1 MKNFLTRTFTLVG
14 LYSFSLASISIASA
28 STPAPSHIAEKPLC
42 RIEVDSAHPSTYFR
56 NQDVSAVKVNA
67 RSVCN
72 VIQREVLLKVQLFK
86 VGLFFDHLV
95 ATSTTKASSASSQG
109 KRVENN
115 DTYRVC
121 INRKVSR
128 YYGVASA
135 TAIING
141 QRVAAPPARSREIV
155 PIACGT

>member
-1 MKNFLTRTFTLVG
+1 
-14 LYSFSLASISIASA
+14 
-28 STPAPSHIAEKPLC
+28 
-42 RIEVDSAHPSTYFR
+42 
-56 NQDVSAVKVNA
+56 VKVNA

-95 ATSTTKASSASSQG
+95 ATSTTKASSPSSQG
-109 KRVENN
+109 KMVENN
-115 DTYRVC
+115 DTYKVC
-121 INRKVSR
+121 INRKVTR

-135 TAIING
+135 TAIIND